1 MLSNFLSIG
10 RIVFYVLLISIAYN
24 CCIAYRIF
32 LLCGISV
39 TGHFHYVVFSPQ
51 GISIM
56 WLFRYRA
63 FPLRSFFAT
72 GHFHNVAFPLRGI
85 STAWFFRYMTFLL
98 CGVYATWHFPCMV
111 YPWCFCVFR
120 PFTFESDFSIFSIH
134 CVGVTCMFYCTPF
147 SGCFRGG
154 HVCFSFSSF
163 SHFLR
168 FSHIISSS
176 PMFLKSEATEALIRG
191 KDHPI
196 RPEPKATRLRGAS

>member
-1 MLSNFLSIG
+1 MYCYSCFLC
-10 RIVFYVLLISIAYN
+10 IVYN
-24 CCIAYRIF
+24 CCIVYRIF
-32 LLCGISV
+32 LLSCISV
-39 TGHFHYVVFSPQ
+39 TGHFHYMF
-51 GISIM
+51 
-56 WLFRYRA
+56 FHYEA
-63 FPLRSFFAT
+63 FPLR
-72 GHFHNVAFPLRGI
+72 GFPLRGI
-85 STAWFFRYMTFLL
+85 STAWFFRYLTFLL
-98 CGVYATWHFPCMV
+98 CGVYATWHFPCTV
-111 YPWCFCVFR
+111 YPWYFCVFR

-163 SHFLR
+163 STFLR

-196 RPEPKATRLRGAS
+196 RSEPKATRADGEVVSFFWTREGVTFGHCFCIIRT

>member
-1 MLSNFLSIG
+1 MW
-10 RIVFYVLLISIAYN
+10 
-24 CCIAYRIF
+24 
-32 LLCGISV
+32 
-39 TGHFHYVVFSPQ
+39 HFC
-51 GISIM
+51 
-56 WLFRYRA
+56 YRA

-72 GHFHNVAFPLRGI
+72 GHF
-85 STAWFFRYMTFLL
+85 
-98 CGVYATWHFPCMV
+98 PCTV
-111 YPWCFCVFR
+111 YPWYFCVFR

-134 CVGVTCMFYCTPF
+134 CAGVTCMFYCTPF

-196 RPEPKATRLRGAS
+196 RSEPKATRADGEVVGFFWTREGVTFGHCFCIIRT

>member
-1 MLSNFLSIG
+1 MYCYSCFLC
-10 RIVFYVLLISIAYN
+10 IVYN
-24 CCIAYRIF
+24 CCIVYRIF
-32 LLCGISV
+32 LLSCISV
-39 TGHFHYVVFSPQ
+39 TGHFHYMFFHYEAS
-51 GISIM
+51 
-56 WLFRYRA
+56 
-63 FPLRSFFAT
+63 PLR
-72 GHFHNVAFPLRGI
+72 GFPLRGI

-98 CGVYATWHFPCMV
+98 CGVYATWHFPCTV

-134 CVGVTCMFYCTPF
+134 CVGVTCIFYCTPF

-196 RPEPKATRLRGAS
+196 RSEPKATRADGEVVSFFWTREGVTFGHCFCIIRT

>member
-1 MLSNFLSIG
+1 MWYF
-10 RIVFYVLLISIAYN
+10 R
-24 CCIAYRIF
+24 YRAF
-32 LLCGISV
+32 PLRS
-39 TGHFHYVVFSPQ
+39 FSPQ

-63 FPLRSFFAT
+63 FPLRGFF
-72 GHFHNVAFPLRGI
+72 V
-85 STAWFFRYMTFLL
+85 
-98 CGVYATWHFPCMV
+98 TWHFSCMI

-120 PFTFESDFSIFSIH
+120 PLTFKSDLPIFSIP
-134 CVGVTCMFYCTPF
+134 CAGVTCMFYCTPF

-154 HVCFSFSSF
+154 HACFSF

-196 RPEPKATRLRGAS
+196 RSEPKATRADGEVVSFFWTREGVTFGHCFCIIRT

>member
-1 MLSNFLSIG
+1 MYCYSCFLC
-10 RIVFYVLLISIAYN
+10 IVYN
-24 CCIAYRIF
+24 CCIVYRIF
-32 LLCGISV
+32 LLSCISV
-39 TGHFHYVVFSPQ
+39 TGHFHY
-51 GISIM
+51 M
-56 WLFRYRA
+56 
-63 FPLRSFFAT
+63 FF
-72 GHFHNVAFPLRGI
+72 HYEAFPLRG
-85 STAWFFRYMTFLL
+85 
-98 CGVYATWHFPCMV
+98 FPL
-111 YPWCFCVFR
+111 R
-120 PFTFESDFSIFSIH
+120 GTFESDFSIFSIH

-196 RPEPKATRLRGAS
+196 RSEPKATRADGEVVSFFWTREGVTFGHCFCIIRT

>member
-39 TGHFHYVVFSPQ
+39 TGHFHYVVF
-51 GISIM
+51 
-56 WLFRYRA
+56 RHRA
-63 FPLRSFFAT
+63 FPLCGFSVTR
-72 GHFHNVAFPLRGI
+72 HFHCVV
-85 STAWFFRYMTFLL
+85 FRYMTFLL
-98 CGVYATWHFPCMV
+98 CGVYATWHFPCTV
-111 YPWCFCVFR
+111 YPWYFCVFR
-120 PFTFESDFSIFSIH
+120 LLTFEFDLPIFSIP
-134 CVGVTCMFYCTPF
+134 CAGVTCMFYCTPF

-154 HVCFSFSSF
+154 HACFSF

-176 PMFLKSEATEALIRG
+176 SLFSQSEAT
-191 KDHPI
+191 
-196 RPEPKATRLRGAS
+196 